1 MITFN
6 MKLIQARLNA
16 CTKVMWGTSCG
27 TLTIRAK
34 SQRKQVEKDETT
46 VHPSKTA
53 VGATFLAAFLAHVDT
68 EQSRTTDLRLE
79 LSTKWLKPDRIDV
92 LSTVPLAR
100 TISNY
105 FAPNKAV
112 VQEADLSQP
121 TAFADINKRFSSR
134 DADIV
139 QLDPTAHPPV
149 KNIRKAH
156 IEIQKGKRLTAV
168 AREAEYRSFLADLT
182 CGLDAD
188 IVQLDPTAHPPVKNI
203 RKAHIE
209 IQKGKRLAPEPIDF
223 DDII

>member
-1 MITFN
+1 
-6 MKLIQARLNA
+6 MKCQFDDSISPNDYLQYEADSSSLECLHKGDVGNIVRDAYDTREISKKPNLYKGAFQL
-16 CTKVMWGTSCG
+16 G
-27 TLTIRAK
+27 
-34 SQRKQVEKDETT
+34 KQVEKDETT

-156 IEIQKGKRLTAV
+156 IEIQKGKRL
-168 AREAEYRSFLADLT
+168 
-182 CGLDAD
+182 
-188 IVQLDPTAHPPVKNI
+188 
-203 RKAHIE
+203 
-209 IQKGKRLAPEPIDF
+209 APEPIDF